1 MPNIRIV
8 NWNIEKLSANKVAIG
23 GAGPGGLGTAMGRV
37 IQASQADAAIIL
49 EVSSVTAIAAMTAV
63 SEAAKA
69 ASVAA
74 GGNVND
80 YSGWLL
86 SYDTGG
92 ECYGV
97 LIKNL
102 NVVRPIVVTAGP
114 TGAGGYPPNEALD
127 NLDRNTFGTW
137 PGTFAALPNA
147 YPGMPAPAARP
158 RLPLTDV
165 YASNAP
171 VGRKRA
177 YFSGRTLTSGGYA
190 LGRGFRLPCL
200 AMFHALGAAQY
211 LIPVL
216 TCHLGA
222 VRGGANTLARGQ
234 IQQYKDTSIA
244 QKFAGGGYIALD
256 GAAVRV
262 QELAITGDFNVDF
275 LQNQNPPGTR
285 MQTDNRAALNGITPT
300 VAGGGSALPAAL
312 PGAAGP
318 VPAVPFPEPV
328 GGWPPG
334 PIHTAIPNL
343 TLKAAGTT
351 TATMLVQ
358 YQPAPPPPAPPPP
371 PPPYARALFDFFCYG
386 GTQLSPNGQLLN
398 GIDAQEVDNVPALV
412 VNGPPGAGVNV
423 GGAWAHYVAVPP
435 RMIHGVAVPQ
445 KKAVWAAAAANLDP
459 AAVGPP
465 EMTAVDRLVGAQFI
479 SDHLPT
485 VLQVNLP

>member
-1 MPNIRIV
+1 LPNIRIV

-23 GAGPGGLGTAMGRV
+23 GAGAGGLGTAMGRV
-37 IQASQADAAIIL
+37 IHACEADVAIIL
-49 EVSSVTAIAAMTAV
+49 EVSSGTAIAAMTAV
-63 SEAAKA
+63 SAAANA

-74 GGNVND
+74 GGNAND

-102 NVVRPIVVTAGP
+102 NLVRPIVVATGP
-114 TGAGGYPPNEALD
+114 SGAGGYPPNEALD

-137 PGTFAALPNA
+137 PGTFGVMANA
-147 YPGMPAPAARP
+147 YPGMPAPGARP

-165 YASNAP
+165 YSSNAP
-171 VGRKRA
+171 VGRKRR
-177 YFSGRTLTSGGYA
+177 YFSGRTLASGGYA

-200 AMFHALGAAQY
+200 VMLHVLGAAQY

-244 QKFAGGGYIALD
+244 QKFAGGGYIALN
-256 GAAVRV
+256 GAAARV

-275 LQNQNPPGTR
+275 LQNQNPPGTA
-285 MQTDNRAALNGITPT
+285 MQTANRAALNGITPT
-300 VAGGGSALPAAL
+300 AAGGGSALPGAL

-318 VPAVPFPEPV
+318 IPAVVPFPEPL
-328 GGWPPG
+328 GGWPAG
-334 PIHTAIPNL
+334 PIHTIIPNL

-351 TATMLVQ
+351 TPTMLVQ
-358 YQPAPPPPAPPPP
+358 YQPPAV
-371 PPPYARALFDFFCYG
+371 PPPYAKALFDYFCYG

-398 GIDAQEVDNVPALV
+398 GIDAQQVGNVPEAV
-412 VNGPPGAGVNV
+412 VNGPAGAGVNV
-423 GGAWAHYVAVPP
+423 AGAWAHYAALPP
-435 RMIHGVAVPQ
+435 RMIHGVAVPH
-445 KKAVWAAAAANLDP
+445 KKTVWAAAAANLNP
-459 AAVGPP
+459 AAAGPP
-465 EMTAVDRLVGAQFI
+465 AMTTIDRLVGAQFI